1 VSPVRNFPTLNNMAE
16 KCKASNGANDN
27 SADIIPN
34 EKTHLLDELQNLLE
48 KQIELTHQGNPD
60 NRHLEP
66 LSKQAD
72 LLVEKIAQEG
82 ILELPEFKNRR
93 EHLQKLYQHLCLV
106 ITAQKTETVEE
117 LSRVRKGKKTVGIY
131 RNNIIRQPFL
141 HTF

>member
-1 VSPVRNFPTLNNMAE
+1 M
-16 KCKASNGANDN
+16 NDN
-27 SADIIPN
+27 NADIISN

-48 KQIELTHQGNPD
+48 KQIELAHQGNPD
-60 NRHLEP
+60 NRHFEP

-72 LLVEKIAQEG
+72 LLVEKIAQER

-106 ITAQKTETVEE
+106 ITAQKAETDEE
-117 LSRVRKGKKTVGIY
+117 LSRIRKGKKTIGIY

>member
-1 VSPVRNFPTLNNMAE
+1 MAE
-16 KCKASNGANDN
+16 KDKVPNGVNNNGAMM
-27 SADIIPN
+27 IQN
-34 EKTHLLDELQNLLE
+34 EKTQLLDELGNLLE
-48 KQIELTHQGNPD
+48 KQIELAQQGNSD
-60 NRHLEP
+60 NRHFEP
-66 LSKQAD
+66 LSKQAN
-72 LLVEKIAQEG
+72 LVVEKITKER